1 MKTCSRAVQPLCTCQ
16 QCLTLGCSSSHST
29 GKQGDVAGPMR
40 RPAEELMQG
49 FGMTEPGL
57 SDGLGYPY
65 FIFWIFFQLHCVFF
79 WDQWV
84 EMPIC
89 FKTHTFCEY
98 THWFNDVF
106 SLLFYLLTALNN
118 FFAYSFLWY
127 FVKLCLFDCWWAL
140 SCVFI
145 SDNSGILSLSSSS
158 SFRVVL
164 PFGHYIA
171 FYLHQVISA
180 VLAPHCVVSWG
191 PFAVLCNQV

>member
-1 MKTCSRAVQPLCTCQ
+1 MHLPAVLNAWVQQLPQHWETRWCSRTYEETSRRINARLWDDRARTLRRSWLSLFHFLNLFSVTLC
-16 QCLTLGCSSSHST
+16 
-29 GKQGDVAGPMR
+29 
-40 RPAEELMQG
+40 
-49 FGMTEPGL
+49 
-57 SDGLGYPY
+57 
-65 FIFWIFFQLHCVFF
+65 IF